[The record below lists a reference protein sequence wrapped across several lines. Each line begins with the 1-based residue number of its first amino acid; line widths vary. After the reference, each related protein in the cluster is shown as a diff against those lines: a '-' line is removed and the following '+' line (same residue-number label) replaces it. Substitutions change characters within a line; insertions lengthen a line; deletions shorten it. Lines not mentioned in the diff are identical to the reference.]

1 MKKIKNRKKIIKEAS
16 VLFIAAILIFSS
28 VVVMANNE
36 EKSVSLQWESKTQL
50 IPENKIRKSPSSPL
64 NKDIVWNNGLDT
76 GGNAYSSQRNN
87 IFISQIVDDFTFSEE
102 TTIDSVHWWGAIWN
116 GPPDEVDPIDFEI
129 YFYADDGTGNAPTGA
144 GMPDPSSTA
153 LEFYTFTGVTG
164 LPLSSNNNY
173 EYEVDIPD
181 PFVASAGEKYWIAI
195 VAALDYPPQWGWIN
209 TDEIKLHSAVM
220 GFPAL
225 NPPVDFWT
233 DIDPAVDMAFYL
245 TGTTGGGPLVANA
258 NGPYDGLVG
267 EEIAFTGSASGGVL
281 PFSFEWD
288 FGDGITSSLQNPV
301 HFYVEEGEYD
311 VVLTVT
317 DDEQNQAVATTT
329 ATISKEFN
337 WVHYDDGENV
347 FSIGLMGG
355 GSFEWGIR
363 LTPEELTGYDGEEL
377 TTVRFHHGEA
387 GIPEPEHTG
396 NIYIYEGGT
405 PTSPGQIIPEATT
418 PWTHNGSGWVEIT
431 LASPVFINESHD
443 LWITLDVTHA
453 DGENP
458 AGVADGPSI
467 PGKSCLI
474 TIDGEQWFNLIDLV
488 PNLDYNWN
496 LWAGF
501 ENDSIPL
508 ITSANG
514 PYEGVVG
521 EEIAFTGS
529 VVGGVSPYS
538 FEWTFGDGIISSDQN
553 PEHIYSEDGIFEV
566 TLTVT
571 DGDQNIAMNTTTATI
586 VEGAGEPELLIG
598 KIMGGLAKIDAEI
611 KNIGDTEASNVTCR
625 ISVSG
630 GLLKL
635 IDKNETIQIPDI
647 SANKIKIASIKP
659 IIGLGKISIN
669 VTASAE
675 GLESVSK
682 EIEGRVFFFFVLI
695 S

>member
-1 MKKIKNRKKIIKEAS
+1 MKNKNRKKYIKEAS
-16 VLFIAAILIFSS
+16 VLFITVLMVFSTCTVYADTSNTINFEAITNSAPNTMQSVLVEESLYYYDGVDETYITAGGTTFEAAIRLTPTEL
-28 VVVMANNE
+28 A
-36 EKSVSLQWESKTQL
+36 
-50 IPENKIRKSPSSPL
+50 PYDGY
-64 NKDIVWNNGLDT
+64 DIVAIRFHHHEGTRNANMKLYDQGSSTAPGSLLISVPYSASGEGWVRVDLSTAIALDVT
-76 GGNAYSSQRNN
+76 HD
-87 IFISQIVDDFTFSEE
+87 IWV
-102 TTIDSVHWWGAIWN
+102 SVEIPHN
-116 GPPDEVDPIDFEI
+116 EDEYPMS
-129 YFYADDGTGNAPTGA
+129 ADDGPEVPQKGDFVGFGGNWFEIWEVS
-144 GMPDPSSTA
+144 DPEDPIHCNWNIE
-153 LEFYTFTGVTG
+153 LI
-164 LPLSSNNNY
+164 
-173 EYEVDIPD
+173 VDN
-181 PFVASAGEKYWIAI
+181 G
-195 VAALDYPPQWGWIN
+195 
-209 TDEIKLHSAVM
+209 
-220 GFPAL
+220 
-225 NPPVDFWT
+225 
-233 DIDPAVDMAFYL
+233 
-245 TGTTGGGPLVANA
+245 GGGPLVANA
-258 NGPYDGLVG
+258 NGPYEGLVG
-267 EEIAFTGSASGGVL
+267 EEIAFTGTASGGVP

-363 LTPEELTGYDGEEL
+363 LTPEELTGYYGEEL

-396 NIYIYEGGT
+396 NIYIYEDGT

-431 LASPVFINESHD
+431 LASPVVINASHD

-474 TIDGEQWFNLIDLV
+474 KIYGQWFNLIDLQ

-538 FEWTFGDGIISSDQN
+538 FEWTFGDGNISSEQN

-571 DGDQNIAMNTTTATI
+571 DSDQNIAMNTTTATI
-586 VEGAGEPELLIG
+586 VEDAGEPELSIG
-598 KIMGGLAKIDAEI
+598 KITGGLAKIDVEI

-630 GLLKL
+630 GLLKF
-635 IDKNETIQIPDI
+635 IDKNVTIQISNI
-647 SANKIKIASIKP
+647 SANKIKIASLKP